1 MRVIIE
7 EYGMFMISGIA
18 FVALMFALTLFQHK
32 FKDVSQVFIQN
43 LTGVEATYNATP

>member
-7 EYGMFMISGIA
+7 EYGLFMISGIA
-18 FVALMFALTLFQHK
+18 FVALMVSLTLFQHQ
-32 FKDVSQVFIQN
+32 FKSVSQEFIRN

>member
-18 FVALMFALTLFQHK
+18 FIGLIVMLTLFQSK
-32 FKDVSQVFIQN
+32 FKSVSVEFIQN
-43 LTGVEATYNATP
+43 LTGVEANYNS